1 MLISLKNNLHWLLFA
16 LGIIFYTPIAID
28 ANLPLG
34 IIWLI
39 FILYTWLITA
49 FLIKQYNSLSFLYA
63 VCICG
68 LIIAVS
74 LFFIKGLEELPF
86 PQGAILFHIDGIAL
100 SLLVFFIF
108 SVPLILYSN
117 TSALQKLFVLSSQE
131 QTQSKQESKPIYDT
145 EQWEEASIEDL
156 ESDQYEAI

>member
-16 LGIIFYTPIAID
+16 VGIIFYTPIAID

-68 LIIAVS
+68 LIISIS

-117 TSALQKLFVLSSQE
+117 TSALQKLFVISNQE
-131 QTQSKQESKPIYDT
+131 QIQSKQESKAIYDT